1 MVCCLLWEKEFLRS
15 NRSHLIFFFA
25 FILPLLKL
33 QEARVFDPENKV
45 KMCLF
50 HSQSVSQSA
59 SQSVSQSASQSLI
72 EKQIEKL
79 IEKQIENLL
88 KRPMA

>member
-1 MVCCLLWEKEFLRS
+1 MGSWLGLLPSLGEGISAFKS
-15 NRSHLIFFFA
+15 QSPDFFFA

-50 HSQSVSQSA
+50 HSQSVSQS
-59 SQSVSQSASQSLI
+59 
-72 EKQIEKL
+72 KIEKL